1 MSDSNHVRG
10 IGLPINYVLRNPH
23 FSINSGA
30 QFSHITPSLQ
40 ELLRLQKY
48 INNMAKRQANGAT
61 NSLEKKFDTFVV
73 VTNFNGHLLV
83 HIRKYNGDYPTK
95 EGVCMFSNQ
104 YYQLLELLQKKEKG
118 TLNMGQMCIKRTKGA
133 IMVERLD
140 KGASIQLKNMVV
152 TNMQSR

>member
-1 MSDSNHVRG
+1 M
-10 IGLPINYVLRNPH
+10 
-23 FSINSGA
+23 
-30 QFSHITPSLQ
+30 SHITPSLQ

-48 INNMAKRQANGAT
+48 INNMAKRQANGAP
-61 NSLEKKFDTFVV
+61 NSLDKKFEIDTDTFVV
-73 VTNFNGHLLV
+73 VTNFNEHRLV

-118 TLNMGQMCIKRTKGA
+118 TLNMGQMRIRKTKGA

-140 KGASIQLKNMVV
+140 KGSSIQLKNMAV

>member
-1 MSDSNHVRG
+1 
-10 IGLPINYVLRNPH
+10 
-23 FSINSGA
+23 
-30 QFSHITPSLQ
+30 
-40 ELLRLQKY
+40 
-48 INNMAKRQANGAT
+48 MAKRQANGAT
-61 NSLEKKFDTFVV
+61 NSLDKKFEIDTDTFVV
-73 VTNFNGHLLV
+73 VTNFNGQLLV

-118 TLNMGQMCIKRTKGA
+118 TLNMGQMRIRKTKGA

-140 KGASIQLKNMVV
+140 KGSSIQLKNMAV